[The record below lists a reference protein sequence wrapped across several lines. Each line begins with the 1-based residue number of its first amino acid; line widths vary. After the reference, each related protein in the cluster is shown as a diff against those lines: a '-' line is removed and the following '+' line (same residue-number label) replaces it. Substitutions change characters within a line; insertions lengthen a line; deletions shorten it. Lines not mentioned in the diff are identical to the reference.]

1 MTRPA
6 IVIGL
11 GGTGQ
16 WILTFLKKELL
27 EIGNGQMPPGVKLLC
42 FDTTSAVSVEAG
54 FGAKKE
60 NQQAVRAGAVRL
72 EEGTEFIPIGSNV
85 GQLARDIADGQHSHL
100 QWFPARS
107 YLAKLNPAAFQ
118 TKEGSGQIRHMGRI
132 SLFQDLSAPNNS
144 KVLAHLRQAFNQLK
158 GTVSADRQMEII
170 IVGSLAGGT
179 GAGMLVDLAL
189 LARATAAR
197 NVQNNHLIRGF
208 FVLPRAFAGG
218 VAQARD
224 MYARAFAAWR
234 ELDRFMIVS
243 DRFGLR
249 QMVYHATDPDLQI
262 QIDKR
267 AYDVSY
273 MIDPARQGSNSLD
286 NVKAEEGLF
295 PAVAHVL
302 SAILDGE
309 AGAKYTEF
317 ISTNLA
323 GKLAQMPRAPYHSA
337 IGSYTLKVPVYFAR
351 EKFSHQL
358 AQEVL
363 RVFLQPQINERG
375 RAVRVS
381 EMENHEASAGMAGL
395 NSVLDYLG
403 MAALNVQG
411 RDIPN
416 TMFLPMI
423 AEVRKAIAAQ
433 TDGTLRTQV
442 AKGGLSAMQNRWLLA
457 LTNLGVDDEGKK
469 LSDEIKRYL
478 TRPIWQ
484 DVPPSSEFHDNPV
497 DAYTRIVNAVPKV
510 RQEYYGIPGAMSGQQ
525 RGKYGEALKKAQ
537 AAQVA
542 RFKMLLSAWTLK
554 NLNGESPDPVI
565 ARGGK
570 LGYVLSFYE
579 ELVNTLTHFIGFLDG
594 VRDERNATLKLAS
607 KTQAA
612 ADRALQEYNRLRGKR
627 CWLTFWDSGVH
638 PDAHRAQRNYL
649 RAEQRSI
656 DVRKDDILLDVI
668 SETTAEILEYA
679 TQTRDQIKYWVAT
692 LVTGDPAINVTG
704 MYQAVIDSLGN
715 VNLNHEIDRRMERV
729 SQIIG
734 EHEYK
739 SDPKFLSEALGRM
752 MWQVEPGEAA
762 LSVRPGVDFPATD
775 QAQPPIFTAFRRKE
789 EVAGEDPKAHNLRII
804 LRLAERPYQ
813 AIQQERPLAREIMGV
828 YPSGKLLAETVG
840 HMADPL
846 YTTSSQG
853 IRQGPQVTACYIRI
867 HSNIND
873 ETVAYFDEFE
883 AEMKARNPQIL
894 NLTLVDSEDKHKMTL
909 VRSDDLLP
917 STDFDMWHQCRQAYV
932 QKVTDPHAGMPAAEL
947 HVFPA
952 EIHACAY
959 EEKMPR
965 LLGQDSRTLHPEVVA
980 LLEDRDHFE
989 MFFRA
994 FALGYIQKRKDEEQ
1008 FTYWSYML
1016 PGSSE
1021 EIFISTPHSSL
1032 RSQQEEDIFQVIHNF
1047 AIAGCDQRPGRG
1059 QYNKVDWDK
1068 LVKAILARERELGSE
1083 EAIKLYRS
1091 QIDDPNG
1098 LIQTIRRDVENRRSA
1113 ATVESVKKMIG
1124 QEHED
1129 LADLAK
1135 LIYMLTID
1143 AVKGRLAN

>member
-189 LARATAAR
+189 LARAMAAR
-197 NVQNNHLIRGF
+197 EVQNNHIIRGF
-208 FVLPRAFAGG
+208 FVLPHAFGGG
-218 VAQARD
+218 VAQAHD
-224 MYARAFAAWR
+224 LYARAFAAWR

-302 SAILDGE
+302 SAII
-309 AGAKYTEF
+309 AGIRLGPEIT
-317 ISTNLA
+317 
-323 GKLAQMPRAPYHSA
+323 APY
-337 IGSYTLKVPVYFAR
+337 I
-351 EKFSHQL
+351 
-358 AQEVL
+358 
-363 RVFLQPQINERG
+363 QI
-375 RAVRVS
+375 
-381 EMENHEASAGMAGL
+381 
-395 NSVLDYLG
+395 Y
-403 MAALNVQG
+403 
-411 RDIPN
+411 PN
-416 TMFLPMI
+416 L
-423 AEVRKAIAAQ
+423 
-433 TDGTLRTQV
+433 
-442 AKGGLSAMQNRWLLA
+442 
-457 LTNLGVDDEGKK
+457 DDESK
-469 LSDEIKRYL
+469 
-478 TRPIWQ
+478 
-484 DVPPSSEFHDNPV
+484 
-497 DAYTRIVNAVPKV
+497 
-510 RQEYYGIPGAMSGQQ
+510 
-525 RGKYGEALKKAQ
+525 ALD
-537 AAQVA
+537 
-542 RFKMLLSAWTLK
+542 ML
-554 NLNGESPDPVI
+554 
-565 ARGGK
+565 
-570 LGYVLSFYE
+570 
-579 ELVNTLTHFIGFLDG
+579 
-594 VRDERNATLKLAS
+594 
-607 KTQAA
+607 
-612 ADRALQEYNRLRGKR
+612 
-627 CWLTFWDSGVH
+627 
-638 PDAHRAQRNYL
+638 
-649 RAEQRSI
+649 
-656 DVRKDDILLDVI
+656 
-668 SETTAEILEYA
+668 
-679 TQTRDQIKYWVAT
+679 
-692 LVTGDPAINVTG
+692 
-704 MYQAVIDSLGN
+704 
-715 VNLNHEIDRRMERV
+715 RR
-729 SQIIG
+729 
-734 EHEYK
+734 
-739 SDPKFLSEALGRM
+739 
-752 MWQVEPGEAA
+752 
-762 LSVRPGVDFPATD
+762 
-775 QAQPPIFTAFRRKE
+775 
-789 EVAGEDPKAHNLRII
+789 
-804 LRLAERPYQ
+804 
-813 AIQQERPLAREIMGV
+813 
-828 YPSGKLLAETVG
+828 
-840 HMADPL
+840 
-846 YTTSSQG
+846 
-853 IRQGPQVTACYIRI
+853 
-867 HSNIND
+867 
-873 ETVAYFDEFE
+873 
-883 AEMKARNPQIL
+883 
-894 NLTLVDSEDKHKMTL
+894 
-909 VRSDDLLP
+909 
-917 STDFDMWHQCRQAYV
+917 AYV

-947 HVFPA
+947 HVFLA

-965 LLGQDSRTLHPEVVA
+965 LLGQDYRTLHPEVVA

-1059 QYNKVDWDK
+1059 QYNQVDWDK

-1113 ATVESVKKMIG
+1113 TTVESDKKMIG
-1124 QEHED
+1124 QEYED

-1135 LIYMLTID
+1135 LIYILTVD
-1143 AVKGRLAN
+1143 AVKDRLSN